1 MRTLLSMPVAP
12 PHRRQEL
19 TPSRC
24 TVAAMAALLT
34 VLALGVLP
42 ACAVREPEPLSEAE
56 TLDTAVALLADRCLT
71 RQGLTPPRPGQK
83 PPAPREQRRISDA
96 LFGAGR
102 AELSLT
108 LPSGHV
114 VSQHTDGCLARA
126 QQRLYGDQERW
137 FRASTTV
144 NNLKS
149 RAPASERTAYRK
161 LRAHAVR
168 TARSVLRSAHE
179 KGTIR

>member
-1 MRTLLSMPVAP
+1 MPT
-12 PHRRQEL
+12 HLRS
-19 TPSRC
+19 PS
-24 TVAAMAALLT
+24 
-34 VLALGVLP
+34 
-42 ACAVREPEPLSEAE
+42 
-56 TLDTAVALLADRCLT
+56 VALLAALCALTACAAPEATPLGSDDTVRAAQLLLTDRCLT
-71 RQGLTPPRPGQK
+71 RQGLTPPRPGQR
-83 PPAPREQRRISDA
+83 PPAVEEQRRVSDA

-108 LPSGHV
+108 LPSGHEV
-114 VSQHTDGCLARA
+114 RQHTDGCLAQA

-149 RAPASERTAYRK
+149 EAPASEQSAYRE

-168 TARSVLRSAHE
+168 TARSLLRSASE
-179 KGTIR
+179 KGMSR